1 MNYRKENNADI
12 KKLIELGLL
21 SYGQHR
27 RVLAENWM
35 QMETGLKNDK
45 LYSSLLETSKCFICE
60 HENEIIGMA
69 FLVPSGNP
77 WDVYPADTSYIRLV
91 GVHLAWSGKGIAKKL
106 TAMCIEEAKELREK
120 TIMLHTSEFMDAARH
135 IYENLGF
142 RRIRDIGQRF
152 GKMYYLYCLE
162 LKA

>member
-1 MNYRKENNADI
+1 
-12 KKLIELGLL
+12 
-21 SYGQHR
+21 
-27 RVLAENWM
+27 
-35 QMETGLKNDK
+35 
-45 LYSSLLETSKCFICE
+45 
-60 HENEIIGMA
+60 
-69 FLVPSGNP
+69 
-77 WDVYPADTSYIRLV
+77 V